1 MNTYDAMLEKAVV
14 VNPLKGSDIFGV
26 IAEMLDALVAQGL
39 LAADKRD
46 EAQQAVVRR
55 EMSAS
60 TTMTDE
66 IALPHGRTDV
76 VSELACAL
84 GLHSEGFNADA
95 PDGELTRV
103 VVLMLV
109 PPTAG
114 AGYTTFLANL
124 SRTLMESDKREA
136 LVAATSR
143 EEALAVLRK

>member
-1 MNTYDAMLEKAVV
+1 MNTYEMMLEKAIV

-26 IAEMLDALVAQGL
+26 IAELIDALATQGL
-39 LAADKRD
+39 LSAEQRE

-66 IALPHGRTDV
+66 IALPHGRTEV
-76 VSELACAL
+76 VSELICAI
-84 GLHSEGFNADA
+84 GLSPEGFNADA

-109 PPTAG
+109 PTASG

-124 SRTLMESDKREA
+124 SRTLMESDKRDA
-136 LVAATSR
+136 LVKATTR
-143 EEALAVLRK
+143 DEMLAVLRK